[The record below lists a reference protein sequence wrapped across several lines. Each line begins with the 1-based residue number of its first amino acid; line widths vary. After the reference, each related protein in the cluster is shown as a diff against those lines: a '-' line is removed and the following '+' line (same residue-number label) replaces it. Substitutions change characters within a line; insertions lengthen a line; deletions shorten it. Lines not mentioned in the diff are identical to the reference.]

1 MKYIDYWLGRIT
13 MYRLLLYYLIAL
25 LAAAVGLNWIG
36 QLQYNWLAITF
47 SASYLTVICLVTNKV
62 FADVFEAPVNME
74 SVYLTAL
81 ILALIITPYKN
92 PHDLLFLTA
101 AGGLAISSK
110 FILAIRGK
118 HIFNPAAVAVALTAA
133 GAGQA
138 ASWWVG
144 TTPMLPFVLIGGLLV
159 VRKIRRGQM
168 VLSFLAAATVSTL
181 VVSITNHHAL
191 LGSLKTT
198 ALHSSL
204 FFLAFVML
212 TEPQTSPTTKGKQR
226 WYGVLAG
233 ALFPPQV
240 HVFNVH
246 STPELTLLVANA
258 FSYIVSP
265 KTNLLP
271 RLLNKEVIA
280 PDSLD
285 FVFAPNRRLS
295 YKPGQYMEWTLP
307 HKSPDFRGTRR
318 YFTLASS
325 PTEKNVR
332 LGVKF
337 YDEGSSFKEAMLA
350 MDRHTPI
357 AAGQLGGDFVL
368 PKNRSQKLVFI
379 AGGIGITP
387 YRSMVKYLLD
397 TDDQRPV
404 TLLYSEK
411 EPKQFAYVD
420 VFREAK
426 DRLGIK
432 TVYTITKPK
441 AVPPGWRGRTGQI
454 TAHMIKEEVPDYAE
468 RLFYISGPPTMVAA
482 VQSTLRGLG
491 VPSHM
496 IKTDLFTGYA

>member
-1 MKYIDYWLGRIT
+1 MRYVDHWLDRIT

-25 LAAAVGLNWIG
+25 LAAAVGLNWFG

-47 SASYLTVICLVTNKV
+47 SACYLTAVCWVTNKV
-62 FADVFEAPVNME
+62 FAYVFEAPVNTE

-144 TTPMLPFVLIGGLLV
+144 TTAMLPFVLIGGLLV

-168 VLSFLAAATVSTL
+168 VLSFLVAATISTL
-181 VVSITNHHAL
+181 LVGVIDHHAL

-212 TEPQTSPTTKGKQR
+212 TEPQTSPATKGKQR

-233 ALFPPQV
+233 ALFSPQI
-240 HVFNVH
+240 HIFNVH
-246 STPELTLLVANA
+246 STPELTLLAANA
-258 FSYIVSP
+258 FSYLVSP

-271 RLLNKEVIA
+271 KLLKKEVIA

-285 FVFAPNRRLS
+285 FVFAPGRRLS

-307 HKSPDFRGTRR
+307 HKSSDFRGTRR

-325 PTEKNVR
+325 PTEKNIR

-337 YDEGSSFKEAMLA
+337 YDSGSSFKEAMLA

-357 AAGQLGGDFVL
+357 AAKQLGGDFVL
-368 PKNRSQKLVFI
+368 PKDRSQKLAFI

-397 TDDQRPV
+397 TDDQRSV

-426 DRLGIK
+426 NRLGIK
-432 TVYTITKPK
+432 AVYTITRPK
-441 AVPPGWRGRTGQI
+441 AVPAGWRGRTGHI
-454 TAHMIKEEVPDYAE
+454 TARLIEEEVPDYAE

-482 VQSTLRGLG
+482 IKETLLGLG
-491 VPSHM
+491 IHRSK